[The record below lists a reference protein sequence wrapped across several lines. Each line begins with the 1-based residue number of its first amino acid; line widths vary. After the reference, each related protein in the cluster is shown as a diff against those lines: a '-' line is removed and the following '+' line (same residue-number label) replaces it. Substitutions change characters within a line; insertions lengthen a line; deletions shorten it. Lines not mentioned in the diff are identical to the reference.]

1 MRSNYWYSREM
12 QKKAYRR
19 HLIKAYAPLV
29 AVLALTVVVAL
40 L

>member
-19 HLIKAYAPLV
+19 HLIKAYAPLLV
-29 AVLALTVVVAL
+29 VLVLVVVVAL